1 MVQCSPLRE
10 ATLSA
15 YRATARFGAYHRAA
29 YGGYYATKRY
39 AQRAAYLSPER
50 LRPFRSGSMFSVP
63 ESVAFRQPRS
73 RAVWRVP
80 PRRLRRLL
88 YHKAARSVALLSP
101 KRLRPFRSGSMFSQA
116 SKGLRCKAL
125 ENAVRLLY
133 HKSKQTTFA
142 GARQCPRPAAAGPF
156 DGTMFSVPESVAFR

>member
-1 MVQCSPLRE
+1 
-10 ATLSA
+10 
-15 YRATARFGAYHRAA
+15 
-29 YGGYYATKRY
+29 
-39 AQRAAYLSPER
+39 
-50 LRPFRSGSMFSVP
+50 MFSVP
-63 ESVAFRQPRS
+63 ESGAFRQPRS

-133 HKSKQTTFA
+133 HKT
-142 GARQCPRPAAAGPF
+142 RR
-156 DGTMFSVPESVAFR
+156 M